1 MERVAVRSTEIA
13 IVGYEASSKTLEVAF
28 RNGSVYHY
36 EQVPPEMFQQFIKA
50 DSIGLYFADKIKT
63 AFPYTKIH

>member
-13 IVGYEASSKTLEVAF
+13 IVGYDSALKLLEVAF

-36 EQVPPEMFQQFIKA
+36 EQVPQDIYKQLIQA
-50 DSIGLYFADKIKT
+50 ASVGTYFAEHVKT
-63 AFPYTKIH
+63 AYAYTKVH

>member
-13 IVGYEASSKTLEVAF
+13 IVGYEASTKLLEVAF

-36 EQVPPEMFQQFIKA
+36 DQVPPEVYRQMIDAPSVGIF
-50 DSIGLYFADKIKT
+50 FAEHVKT
-63 AFPYTKIH
+63 TYAYTKVH